1 MLDNKYFVL
10 MVMNFIPRR
19 IHYAGLTWYFAILY
33 YPTDDMIADIN
44 KVAARSDSHM
54 LLNNNVLKSI

>member
-10 MVMNFIPRR
+10 MVMNF
-19 IHYAGLTWYFAILY
+19 HYAGLTWYFAILY

-44 KVAARSDSHM
+44 KVAARSASHM